1 MYGRYT
7 MTKNMPKVRFLFREQ
22 GWNLFWNRKHI
33 LKFNMIVRLILK
45 ASKYKRVSKTEVV

>member
-22 GWNLFWNRKHI
+22 GWNLLLEQETHFKVQYDCQVNTQ
-33 LKFNMIVRLILK
+33 
-45 ASKYKRVSKTEVV
+45 SKQV